1 VRPRA
6 QHRACRPGSVPAGG
20 QALAGAVEPDE
31 SDDVVLV
38 DDELDEPE
46 SLDEVPLSEELESDP
61 DDEVD
66 PAVEL
71 DEVLEDEL
79 ELRVSVL

>member
-1 VRPRA
+1 
-6 QHRACRPGSVPAGG
+6 VPSRG

-31 SDDVVLV
+31 SDDVELV

-46 SLDEVPLSEELESDP
+46 SLDEVPLSDDPESDP

-71 DEVLEDEL
+71 DEVPEDEL